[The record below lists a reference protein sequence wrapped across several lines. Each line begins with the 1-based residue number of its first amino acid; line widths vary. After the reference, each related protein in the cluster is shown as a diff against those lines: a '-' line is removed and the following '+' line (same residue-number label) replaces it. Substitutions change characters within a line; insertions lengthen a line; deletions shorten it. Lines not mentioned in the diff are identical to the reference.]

1 MEFGRVKLL
10 ASFALFG
17 FIIGVAAFYIF
28 DWFAITGIVQPA
40 PLVLAELAASPWF
53 ASGVVGS
60 ILSVIIVY
68 AFAHFAADA

>member
-1 MEFGRVKLL
+1 MELGKVKLL

-28 DWFAITGIVQPA
+28 DWFALTDIVQPA
-40 PLVLAELAASPWF
+40 PLVFAELAASPLF

-60 ILSVIIVY
+60 LLSVIIVY
-68 AFAHFAADA
+68 TFAHFSADA

>member
-17 FIIGVAAFYIF
+17 FIIGVAAFYVF

-68 AFAHFAADA
+68 AFAHFAADV

>member
-1 MEFGRVKLL
+1 MEFGKVKLL

-17 FIIGVAAFYIF
+17 FIIGVAAFYVF

-68 AFAHFAADA
+68 AFAHFAADV

>member
-1 MEFGRVKLL
+1 MEFDRMKLL
-10 ASFALFG
+10 VSFAFFG

-28 DWFAITGIVQPA
+28 DWFAITGFAQPV

-60 ILSVIIVY
+60 ILSVVIVY
-68 AFAHFAADA
+68 AFAHFAADV